1 MKYGFIILFLLSVVQ
16 ASARILVAGNG
27 QTYTSI
33 RKAVA
38 DARNGDTVLIKK
50 GLYYVNNVVI
60 TKSIVILGENFPV
73 LHGAGKY
80 EIFTLSGSNI
90 TVKGLHFTHSGYS
103 SMNDYAAVKVV
114 DATRILIEGNRFTHT
129 YFGIHLGNTTYCTVR
144 NNYFKGLTKSE
155 QTTGNGIH
163 LWKCNNALIE
173 KNEIHGHRDGI
184 YFEFV
189 TQSIIRANFSEA
201 NIRYGLHFMFSN
213 DDEYIGNTF
222 KNNGAG
228 VAVMYSKKVTMRSNT
243 FANNWGPSS
252 YGLLLKEI
260 NDSKILSNHFYQ
272 NTVGVQMEGANRIEV
287 QQNTFKENGWASK
300 VQANCS
306 ENNFQRNNFLGN
318 TFDIATNGNLVLN
331 HFANNYWD
339 KYEGYDMNKDGIGD
353 VAYHPVSMYS
363 MIIEQ
368 HPNSLMLL
376 RSFMVSLLDK
386 AEKAIP
392 SLTPENLKDEKPQM
406 KPWKL

>member
-33 RKAVA
+33 KKAVA

-114 DATRILIEGNRFTHT
+114 DATRILVEGNRFTHT

>member
-33 RKAVA
+33 KKAVA

-73 LHGAGKY
+73 LNGAGKY

-114 DATRILIEGNRFTHT
+114 DATRILVEGNRFTHT
-129 YFGIHLGNTTYCTVR
+129 YFGIHLGNATYCTVR